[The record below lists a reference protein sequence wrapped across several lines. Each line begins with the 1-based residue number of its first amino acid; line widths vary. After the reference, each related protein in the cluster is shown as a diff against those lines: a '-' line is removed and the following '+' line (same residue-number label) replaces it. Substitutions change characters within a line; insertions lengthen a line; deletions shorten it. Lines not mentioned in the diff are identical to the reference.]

1 MAFVLR
7 WEWECLSWRKEGMQ
21 FICAWSHM
29 WPFPTEQHL
38 LLLLKLLV
46 LHIRQRP
53 EETKRGKGPNPR
65 KKICHF
71 QRRPRLQ
78 HCTPSVSALLDLFQV
93 SRDRC
98 SSDQSHNALYSEH
111 RENQCGLIASQ
122 YPVPC
127 QVSNSLFS
135 DNERFCSGNLNSVRV
150 R

>member
-1 MAFVLR
+1 MAEGRHAVHL
-7 WEWECLSWRKEGMQ
+7 CLVSYVAFPHGAASAAAAEAAGPAYSPTARRNKKRKRAKSTQ
-21 FICAWSHM
+21 
-29 WPFPTEQHL
+29 
-38 LLLLKLLV
+38 
-46 LHIRQRP
+46 
-53 EETKRGKGPNPR
+53 